1 MPSILLVEDDP
12 VAQDLVKGIL
22 ESRGWV
28 VDTAA
33 DGFASLN
40 MLRERSYAA
49 ALLDYHLPEMDG
61 YALARLMRD
70 ICQTRQ
76 QPLRLIGMTAD
87 RDGLAARRGVD
98 SLFDAILAKPFAPG
112 DLLALVDKVVLRA
125 IPATGFAEAAS
136 PLPVRL
142 GGEQARQVSKS
153 LWAARGLAG
162 FPKAH
167 VVPTP
172 TADQADAIQL
182 CFDLVDEASAELVL
196 IVDVLG
202 FHELIRSRTTA
213 VPRLPIVTLAR
224 ELSIIADGY
233 FAVADANSWSAV
245 AALLQR
251 GAACPPGQAAKHGS
265 EAATARQ
272 SI

>member
-1 MPSILLVEDDP
+1 MPRILLVEDDP

-28 VDTAA
+28 VDTAD

-70 ICQTRQ
+70 IVHTRQ

-87 RDGLAARRGVD
+87 RHGLAGRRGVD
-98 SLFDAILAKPFAPG
+98 SLFDDILAKPFPPG
-112 DLLALVDKVVLRA
+112 DLLELVEKVVPRTD
-125 IPATGFAEAAS
+125 PVSGSAEAKP

-142 GGEQARQVSKS
+142 GGEQARQIAKS
-153 LWAARGLAG
+153 LWAARGVAA

-167 VVPTP
+167 VIPTP
-172 TADQADAIQL
+172 TSDQADAIRL
-182 CFDLVDEASAELVL
+182 CFDIADEATADLVL

-202 FHELIRSRTTA
+202 FHEMIRSRSTTA
-213 VPRLPIVTLAR
+213 AQLPIVTLDRA
-224 ELSIIADGY
+224 LSIIADGY
-233 FAVADANSWSAV
+233 FAVADPDSWSVV
-245 AALLQR
+245 AKLIQGGSDCMPR
-251 GAACPPGQAAKHGS
+251 ETTKHAS
-265 EAATARQ
+265 EAAAARLA
-272 SI
+272 I